1 MPLSYVNNIVMRNM
15 DFKCSRRFF
24 AVEKSNQYKMSDF
37 TFENL
42 TIKEFNTNIIDSFTV
57 RNVNINKDLK

>member
-1 MPLSYVNNIVMRNM
+1 MRNI
-15 DFKCSRRFF
+15 DFKCTRRFF

-42 TIKEFNTNIIDSFTV
+42 AIKAKDGKFNTNIISTFTV